1 MKRKY
6 YIILPLVCLAF
17 VFVSCNDDNE
27 YTVPGGITELQN
39 DCIKRGIKPNLVG
52 DTIQFAYAMA
62 LPKGTGHLVSARAEA
77 SIPGDTKTSFD
88 NKSYYTSS
96 GGMDMGIEVA
106 NPSVNDGK
114 WTEIIFSKDTCA
126 ATLRYYYV
134 IPEEARGKQVSFKF
148 YASDSNGRQVSYSM
162 GPYNISNMDKKLD
175 IVLTNESFFSIED
188 MAVYNKTEAAANP
201 GKMDLVY
208 IYKVVRGI
216 TYAHSLVSPGADS
229 QYFQGVT
236 MPEGVNNSTKFWKV
250 YASADQDL
258 ARDEFGVFV
267 DDLDLQVMTFTNA
280 PDFGINMTEK
290 AGAWLETADGKYRAY
305 FYVNAV
311 NNGKKTMTISMKRL
325 KVK

>member
-1 MKRKY
+1 MKLRY
-6 YIILPLVCLAF
+6 YIILPLICFTLC
-17 VFVSCNDDNE
+17 FVSCSDDNE
-27 YTVPGGITELQN
+27 YKIPEGITELQN

-77 SIPGDTKTSFD
+77 SIPGDPKTSFN
-88 NKSYYTSS
+88 NKSYHTSS
-96 GGMDMGIEVA
+96 GGMDIGVEVA
-106 NPSVNDGK
+106 GPSVNEGK
-114 WTEIIFSKDTCA
+114 MTEITFTTDTCA

-148 YASDSNGRQVSYSM
+148 YASDSNGRQVSYNM

-175 IVLTNESFFSIED
+175 IVLSNESFFSIED
-188 MAVYNKTEAAANP
+188 MAVYDKTAAAANP
-201 GKMDLVY
+201 EKMDLVY
-208 IYKVVRGI
+208 IYKVIRGI
-216 TYAHSLVSPGADS
+216 DYAHSLVSPGADS

-258 ARDEFGVFV
+258 ARDEYGVFV
-267 DDLDLQVMTFTNA
+267 DDLDLQKITFTNA
-280 PDFGINMTEK
+280 PDFGINMTQK
-290 AGAWLETADGKYRAY
+290 SGAWVETSDGRYRAY

-311 NNGKKTMTISMKRL
+311 NNGKKTMTISIKRL